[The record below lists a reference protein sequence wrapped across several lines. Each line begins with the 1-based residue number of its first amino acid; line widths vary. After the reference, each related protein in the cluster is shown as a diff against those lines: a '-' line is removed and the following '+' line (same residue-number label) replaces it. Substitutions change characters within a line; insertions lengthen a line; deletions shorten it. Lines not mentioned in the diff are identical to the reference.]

1 MKQQLYLILFLI
13 FTISCDQDNKD
24 HLIEESNLDWT
35 NLDLSKDFEVGSR
48 NALGIDTDQL
58 NEGIE
63 EAKKLNDFYAMAII
77 YKGRLIA
84 EEYNQGD
91 ADTKYP
97 VWSVTKSVISALF
110 GQLIDQSILKDEFIE
125 IGSFYPLL
133 NDPLKEGIK
142 VRDLLTM
149 SSGIPDNTSYPRQNN
164 AINFILKK
172 ELLYDPGTYWNY
184 TSAGTHVL
192 SDILTQVTG
201 EKAKA
206 FAETHLFSKLS
217 ISNYSWSEDKEGI
230 SNGGYGLLLELIDMA
245 KIGQLYLQNGISND
259 EVIISSSWI
268 QKSAEMSIPFNAQ
281 KSSGYGYLWWMRLI
295 NGEKMY
301 YAAGYGGQYIMI
313 IPSKAL
319 VIAITSS
326 TRDSGNYGSD
336 LNRIFYNDIIGSF
349 SSLIPE

>member
-1 MKQQLYLILFLI
+1 MKQQLYLYLFLI

-24 HLIEESNLDWT
+24 LLIEESNLDWT

-48 NALGIDTDQL
+48 NVSGIDTDQL
-58 NEGIE
+58 DEGIE
-63 EAKKLNDFYAMAII
+63 EAKKLDNFYGMAII
-77 YKGRLIA
+77 YKGRLVA
-84 EEYNQGD
+84 EEYNQGN
-91 ADTKYP
+91 ADTKYA

-110 GQLIDQSILKDEFIE
+110 GQLIDQSIIKDEFIE

-133 NDPLKEGIK
+133 NDPLKERIK

-149 SSGIPDNTSYPRQNN
+149 SSGIPDNTSYPIENN

-192 SDILTQVTG
+192 SHILTQVTG

-281 KSSGYGYLWWMRLI
+281 KSRGYGYLWWMRLI

>member
-1 MKQQLYLILFLI
+1 MKQQLYLYLFLI

-48 NALGIDTDQL
+48 NVLGIDTDQL
-58 NEGIE
+58 DEGIE
-63 EAKKLNDFYAMAII
+63 EAKKLDNFYGMAII
-77 YKGRLIA
+77 YKGRLVA
-84 EEYNQGD
+84 EEYNQGN
-91 ADTKYP
+91 ADTKYA

-110 GQLIDQSILKDEFIE
+110 GQLIDQSIIKDEFIE

-133 NDPLKEGIK
+133 NDPLKERIK

-149 SSGIPDNTSYPRQNN
+149 SSGIPDNTSYPIENN

-192 SDILTQVTG
+192 SHILTQVTG

-281 KSSGYGYLWWMRLI
+281 KSRGYGYLWWMRLI

-326 TRDSGNYGSD
+326 TRDSGNYGSN

>member
-1 MKQQLYLILFLI
+1 
-13 FTISCDQDNKD
+13 
-24 HLIEESNLDWT
+24 
-35 NLDLSKDFEVGSR
+35 
-48 NALGIDTDQL
+48 
-58 NEGIE
+58 
-63 EAKKLNDFYAMAII
+63 MAII

-110 GQLIDQSILKDEFIE
+110 GQFIDQSILKDEFIE

-192 SDILTQVTG
+192 SDILTHVTG

-230 SNGGYGLLLELIDMA
+230 SNGGYGLLLELVDMA
-245 KIGQLYLQNGISND
+245 KIGQLYLQNGISNN

-295 NGEKMY
+295 NDEKMY

-349 SSLIPE
+349 SSLITE

>member
-1 MKQQLYLILFLI
+1 M
-13 FTISCDQDNKD
+13 
-24 HLIEESNLDWT
+24 
-35 NLDLSKDFEVGSR
+35 
-48 NALGIDTDQL
+48 
-58 NEGIE
+58 
-63 EAKKLNDFYAMAII
+63 
-77 YKGRLIA
+77 
-84 EEYNQGD
+84 
-91 ADTKYP
+91 
-97 VWSVTKSVISALF
+97 
-110 GQLIDQSILKDEFIE
+110 
-125 IGSFYPLL
+125 
-133 NDPLKEGIK
+133 
-142 VRDLLTM
+142 
-149 SSGIPDNTSYPRQNN
+149 
-164 AINFILKK
+164 KK

-192 SDILTQVTG
+192 SHILTQVTG

-206 FAETHLFSKLS
+206 FAESHLFSKLS

-281 KSSGYGYLWWMRLI
+281 KSRGYGYLWWMRLI

-349 SSLIPE
+349 SSLIAE